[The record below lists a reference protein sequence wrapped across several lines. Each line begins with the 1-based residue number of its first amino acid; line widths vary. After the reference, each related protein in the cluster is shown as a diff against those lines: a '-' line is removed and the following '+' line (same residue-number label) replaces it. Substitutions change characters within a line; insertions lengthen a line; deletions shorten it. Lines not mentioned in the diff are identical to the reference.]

1 MERLIGRQFGWKVVC
16 PICLAAIACLPAP
29 IWGVVP
35 PSASKQAKAV
45 TFDGNEPLAGWTITG
60 DVTLDAAKNRQGKGR
75 SLKIGPGGKALL
87 KFRDSD
93 ESGKI
98 DVWVYDDSTTPEDV
112 KAHRVGPRWGLVQSD
127 GKVLAI
133 GILYASYLGG
143 AEGYTATA
151 CDGQGWFDQLFW
163 LGVNR
168 APAGWHKW
176 TFDFDPEVGLQVFH
190 NDRQVNAVDPGKTGL
205 KGFSAFAMW
214 GDEDK
219 GNNQTIWLA
228 DLSVTLGGPVT
239 VPPIIEADP
248 YDEKAL
254 AADQTIR
261 RPVIIYSQDNAP
273 PAPKLEDLPLRESV
287 SQYGITWTFE
297 RPARAGQF
305 VNGDW
310 YVIGP
315 VTIKAIDPRPLHGNE
330 IPRRELDR
338 MDRER
343 PEAQW
348 VRNGFMLNPPAEM
361 KVAYDSGVRNWFD
374 ASLIQKLPVTMKPGD
389 SLVSTISMPK
399 NLVLHAQLRNKI
411 ERGVDDSSPIRTAAV
426 LTCVSAPQPP
436 DAFRS
441 AFCDRQQRIYLARHL
456 KRELLPAAAATE
468 SIPKVRQYIRFTQRP
483 WVGTGFFGFE
493 EPVENMPQYGL
504 EYGRVAGIS
513 ALLLCT
519 DLEPQQKEP
528 LLVNFVQVGIDLG
541 GMVRAGH
548 PGWTGWGGHGSGRKL
563 PIVVAGILLGDDELA
578 CISGSYPKVSF
589 GEDEQTAY
597 GDCWT
602 GAEVV
607 FAGHSGI
614 DAATG
619 EGRSRGNGWGPYEHI
634 PPSQWK
640 DGQNTSESY
649 RRCCTSVGWV
659 AQALALRL
667 MHAERAW
674 DHDAFFD
681 YVDRWMYEDDAAFV
695 KTIKEATGRD
705 HDKEWARQGQAW
717 DAFVNEMWTKH
728 RPMLPAPTDGWKQKH
743 DDAYYRTAIADPAL
757 RQARGLAPAT
767 GQSTPADRRGLKP
780 PLPAGVKAV
789 WDLSKAYR
797 EKTTTR
803 ERICI
808 NGLWWWQPA
817 EAQSQQVP
825 ASNWGYFK
833 VPGSWPGIT
842 DYMQKDSQTVH
853 AHPKWK
859 DVNLRG
865 VTAAWYQR
873 EIAVPAEWA
882 GRRIAVFAE
891 YLNSYAAVYVDGNK
905 ASEILFPAG
914 EVDVTNVCR
923 PGSKHVLSL
932 LVVSLPLKGVML
944 SYSDTASAREVKGS
958 VARRGLCGD
967 VFLVSTPAGARLAD
981 AKVDTS
987 VRKWEITFNASLQG
1001 VKAGEPYS
1009 LAARVTENGHDVKEF
1024 SSAAFKAE
1032 DLQQGRIAFTEK
1044 WKPEK
1049 LWDIHTPQ
1057 NMYELHLSLLDAGGG
1072 VLDVF
1077 PAARFGFRE
1086 FWIDGRDFYLNG
1098 SRIFLSAVPL
1108 DNAGISAAAGTYEAA
1123 KESLERLRTFG
1134 INCVYTHNYGCE
1146 PGAHLSFTEILTAA
1160 DDVGMLVSFSQ
1171 PHFSHYDWQ
1180 SADADHS
1187 NGYARHAEFY
1197 VRAAQNHP
1205 SVVMYSMSH
1214 NATGY
1219 NEDMNPDMIDGMKDA
1234 RDTWALRNAKLA
1246 LRAEA
1251 IVKHLDPS
1259 RIVYHHASG
1268 NLGSMHAINF
1278 YPNFVPIQEMSDWF
1292 EHWATEGVKP
1302 VFMCEYGAPF
1312 TWDWA
1317 MYRGWYKGKREF
1329 GSAVVPWEFCLAEWN
1344 AQFFGDRA
1352 FQISEM
1358 EKRNL
1363 RWEAKQFHDG
1373 RAWHRWDYP
1382 HQLGSADFSEREPV
1396 FEMYYADNWRAFRT
1410 WEVSANSPWE
1420 HHILFKLRPGMD
1432 RNRREELKVDWD
1444 NLQRPGFS
1452 PDYIEQRYERMD
1464 LAYERSDWIP
1474 TAGAQALIRNNR
1486 PLLAYV
1492 GGFSPR
1498 LSAGERGTFTS
1509 KDHNFVAG
1517 ETVEKQIIVINNSR
1531 VPVSCDCS
1539 WSLAL
1544 AQPVVGRSEVT
1555 IQTGQQARIPM
1566 RFVLPAGVKPGQYK
1580 LNANAVFSTGET
1592 QQDEFVIHILRQRSL
1607 PRAQAKIALFDPNA
1621 QTRELLK
1628 GMGIRCDNVDAKT
1641 DLAAYDVLIVGKA
1654 ALTVDGPAPDVGRVR
1669 DGLKVLVFEQTP
1681 DVLEKRFGFRV
1692 AEYGLRNVFRRVPDH
1707 PVLAGLATEHLRDWR
1722 GQATILPARLKYELN
1737 PKFNGAPTVTWCGIT
1752 VTRAWRCGCRGNVA
1766 SVLIEKPACGDFLP
1780 IVDGGF
1786 SLQYSPLMEYRQ
1798 GKGMVLFCQMD
1809 VTGRTDTD
1817 PAAQMLTANILE
1829 YVAAWKPSPRR
1840 EAIYI
1845 GEPAGRAHLQAAGLR
1860 LGSYDGSELKADQVL
1875 IVGPGSKTLSAHRDA
1890 VGAFLKAGGRLLA
1903 IGLTQEDADSVL
1915 PFKVPMKQGEH
1926 INAYFD
1932 PPVANLLLAGIGP
1945 ADVHN
1950 RDPRTIPL
1958 VSGAKAIGDGVLAVA
1973 SDADVVFCQ
1982 LAPWQFEY
1990 KNNFGLKRTFR
2001 RMAFLVTRLLGNLGV
2016 SSETPLLTRL
2026 STPVGSSETSR
2037 WLHGFYLDEPE
2048 EWDDP
2053 YRFFRW

>member
-1 MERLIGRQFGWKVVC
+1 MGRLIARRFG
-16 PICLAAIACLPAP
+16 PIFIYTVCLAALTGLSAPVWSAIPAP
-29 IWGVVP
+29 
-35 PSASKQAKAV
+35 ASEQARV
-45 TFDGNEPLAGWTITG
+45 FTFDSNEPLAGWTITG
-60 DVTLDAAKNRQGKGR
+60 DVTIDTTKAREGGSA
-75 SLKIGPGGKALL
+75 SLRVGPNGKALL
-87 KFRDSD
+87 KLRDRD
-93 ESGKI
+93 ESGKV

-112 KAHRVGPRWGLVQSD
+112 KAHRVGPRWGLMQRD
-127 GKVLAI
+127 GKVLAV
-133 GILYASYLGG
+133 GILYANYLGG
-143 AEGYTATA
+143 DEGYTATA
-151 CDGQGWFDQLFW
+151 CDGQSWFNQLFW
-163 LGVNR
+163 LGVKR
-168 APAGWHKW
+168 SPAGWHKW

-205 KGFSAFAMW
+205 EGFSAFAVW

-219 GNNQTIWLA
+219 GNKQTIWLA
-228 DLSVTLGGPVT
+228 DLSVTLGGPVSI
-239 VPPIIEADP
+239 PPIIEADP
-248 YDEKAL
+248 YDENAL
-254 AADQTIR
+254 AADQSIR
-261 RPVIIYSQDNAP
+261 QPVVIYSQDSAP
-273 PAPKLEDLPLRESV
+273 STPKPEDLPLRV
-287 SQYGITWTFE
+287 CISQYGITWTFE
-297 RPARAGQF
+297 QPARVGQF

-310 YVIGP
+310 YVVGP
-315 VTIKAIDPRPLHGNE
+315 VTIKTIDPRPLYGNE

-343 PEAQW
+343 PESQR
-348 VRNGFMLNPPAEM
+348 VRNGFMLNPSAEM

-426 LTCVSAPQPP
+426 LTCVSTPQPA

-441 AFCDRQQRIYLARHL
+441 AFCDRQQRIYLARNL
-456 KRELLPAAAATE
+456 KRELLPTATATK
-468 SIPKVRQYIRFTQRP
+468 SMPKVQQYIRFTQRP

-504 EYGRVAGIS
+504 EYGRVVGIA
-513 ALLLCT
+513 ALLLCA
-519 DLEPQQKEP
+519 DLKPGEKEP
-528 LLVNFVQVGIDLG
+528 LLVNLVQVGIDLG

-563 PIVVAGILLGDDELA
+563 PIVFAGTLLGDDELA

-602 GAEVV
+602 GAKVV

-695 KTIKEATGRD
+695 KTINEATGRD

-717 DAFVNEMWTKH
+717 DAFVNEMWAEH
-728 RPMLPAPTDGWKQKH
+728 RPTGQAPTDGWKQNH
-743 DDAYYRTAIADPAL
+743 DDAYYRKAIADPAL

-767 GQSTPADRRGLKP
+767 GQGTLADRRELKP
-780 PLPAGVKAV
+780 PLPPDVKAV

-797 EKTTTR
+797 ETTTTR

-808 NGLWWWQPA
+808 NGLWRWQPA
-817 EAQSQQVP
+817 SNAADRVP
-825 ASNWGYFK
+825 ADGWGYFK
-833 VPGSWPGIT
+833 VPGCWPGT
-842 DYMQKDSQTVH
+842 ADYMQKDSQTVH

-865 VTAAWYQR
+865 LTMAWYQR
-873 EIAVPAEWA
+873 EIGVPAEWA
-882 GRRIAVFAE
+882 ARRIAVSAE
-891 YLNSYAAVYVDGNK
+891 YLNSYAAVYVDDRMAG
-905 ASEILFPAG
+905 ETRFPGG
-914 EVDVTNVCR
+914 EVDLTSLCQR
-923 PGSKHVLSL
+923 GGTYRLSL
-932 LVVSLPLKGVML
+932 LVMALPLKGVML
-944 SYSDTASAREVKGS
+944 SYTDTASAREVKGS

-967 VFLVSTPAGARLAD
+967 VYLVSSPAGPRLAD
-981 AKVDTS
+981 VKVDTS
-987 VRKWEITFNASLQG
+987 VRKWEITFNASLRG
-1001 VKAGEPYS
+1001 VKVDESYS
-1009 LAARVTENGHDVKEF
+1009 LATRVAQTGQNVKEF
-1024 SSAAFKAE
+1024 GSAMFKAD
-1032 DLQQGRIAFTEK
+1032 DLQDGRITFTEK
-1044 WKPEK
+1044 WRPER

-1057 NMYELHLSLLDAGGG
+1057 NTYDLEVSLLDDGGK
-1072 VLDVF
+1072 VLDVL
-1077 PAARFGFRE
+1077 PAVKFGFRE

-1108 DNAGISAAAGTYEAA
+1108 DNAAIGAAAATYEAA
-1123 KESLERLRTFG
+1123 RESLERLKTFG
-1134 INCVYTHNYGCE
+1134 INFVYTHNYGCE
-1146 PGAHLSFTEILTAA
+1146 PGSHLSFTEILRAA

-1171 PHFSHYDWQ
+1171 PHFSHYDWK
-1180 SADADHS
+1180 ATDADES

-1197 VRAAQNHP
+1197 VRVAQNHP

-1219 NEDMNPDMIDGMKDA
+1219 NEDMNPDIIDGIKDI

-1292 EHWATEGVKP
+1292 EHWATEGIKP

-1352 FQISEM
+1352 FQVSEM

-1373 RAWHRWDYP
+1373 RVWHRWDYP
-1382 HQLGSADFSEREPV
+1382 HQLGSADFAEREPV
-1396 FEMYYADNWRAFRT
+1396 FGAYYTDNWRAFRT
-1410 WEVSANSPWE
+1410 WGVSANSPWE
-1420 HHILFKLRPGMD
+1420 HHILFKLRRGID

-1452 PDYIEQRYERMD
+1452 PDYVEQRYERMD

-1474 TAGAQALIRNNR
+1474 TAGAQALIQNNQ
-1486 PLLAYV
+1486 PLLAYI
-1492 GGFSPR
+1492 
-1498 LSAGERGTFTS
+1498 AGKPAHFTS

-1517 ETVEKQIIVINNSR
+1517 ETVEKQLIVINNSR

-1566 RFVLPAGVKPGQYK
+1566 RFTLPLGITPGQYK
-1580 LNANAVFSTGET
+1580 LSASAVFSTGET
-1592 QQDEFVIHILRQRSL
+1592 QQDEFTIHVLPQPPL
-1607 PRAQAKIALFDPNA
+1607 PRTEAKIALFDSNG
-1621 QTRELLK
+1621 QTKELLK
-1628 GMGIRCDNVDAKT
+1628 SMGVHCDAVDARA

-1654 ALTVDGPAPDVGRVR
+1654 ALTVDGPAPDIGRVR

-1692 AEYGLRNVFRRVPDH
+1692 AEYGLRNVLRRVPDH
-1707 PVLAGLATEHLRDWR
+1707 PALAGLATEHLTDWR
-1722 GQATILPARLKYELN
+1722 GEATILPPRLKYELN
-1737 PKFNGAPTVTWCGIT
+1737 PKFNGAPTVTWCGIP
-1752 VTRAWRCGCRGNVA
+1752 VTRLWRCGCRGNVA

-1786 SLQYSPLMEYRQ
+1786 SLQYSPLMEYRE

-1809 VTGRTDTD
+1809 VTGRTQTD
-1817 PAAQMLTANILE
+1817 PAAQTLAANMLE
-1829 YVAAWKPSPRR
+1829 YVGAWKPSPRR
-1840 EAIYI
+1840 EAIYA
-1845 GEPAGRAHLQAAGLR
+1845 GEPAGRAHLHAAGLR
-1860 LGSYDGSELKADQVL
+1860 LGSYDGGELKADQVL
-1875 IVGPGSKTLSAHRDA
+1875 ILGPGSKAHKDA
-1890 VGAFLKAGGRLLA
+1890 VGAFLKAGGHLLA
-1903 IGLTQEDADSVL
+1903 IGLAQQDADALL
-1915 PFKVPMKQGEH
+1915 PFKVSMNQAEH

-1932 PPVANLLLAGIGP
+1932 PPGAKSLLVGVGP

-1950 RDPRTIPL
+1950 RDPRTVPL
-1958 VSGAKAIGDGVLAVA
+1958 VSGGAEAIGDGVLAIA
-1973 SDADVVFCQ
+1973 SDANVVFCQ

-1990 KNNFGLKRTFR
+1990 RNNFGLKRTFR
-2001 RMAFLVTRLLGNLGV
+2001 RTSFLVTRLLGNLGV
-2016 SSETPLLTRL
+2016 SSETPLLTRW
-2026 STPVGSSETSR
+2026 SRPVGSNEPGR
-2037 WLHGFYLDEPE
+2037 WLQGFYLDEPE